1 MKRLTSKEMLAAS
14 FRELAE
20 TRPIDKITTKDIAEN
35 CGYSQATFY
44 RQFKD
49 KYDLIAWAYTRD
61 LEAILDELTGE
72 EVSLKQTLLSAA
84 NYFQAHREYLSNLLQ
99 HTGGYDSFVKNMT
112 EIHFA
117 SLRKVFLRLK
127 GAEELDAETEMYC
140 RIYCLGT
147 VLFSCEWILGK
158 YTVSVEA
165 LAQVYENALPGAL
178 GRYFTQKRVN

>member
-1 MKRLTSKEMLAAS
+1 MKRLTSKEILAAS
-14 FRELAE
+14 FREIAE
-20 TRPIDKITTKDIAEN
+20 SQPIDKITIKDIAKN

-61 LEAILDELTGE
+61 LEIILDELTGE

-84 NYFQAHREYLSNLLQ
+84 NYFHTHREYLSNLLQ
-99 HTGGYDSFVKNMT
+99 HTGGYDSFVRNMT
-112 EIHFA
+112 EIHFD

-127 GAEELDAETEMYC
+127 GAEELDMETEMYG

-158 YTVSVEA
+158 YPVSVEE
-165 LAQVYENALPGAL
+165 LANVYENALPKPL
-178 GRYFTQKRVN
+178 EIYFT